1 MLITSIPTELENK
14 DTTYTDRSVSLLDLD
29 LEIDNEERNITSL
42 FMTSILPL

>member
-1 MLITSIPTELENK
+1 MLITSIPTELENN
-14 DTTYTDRSVSLLDLD
+14 DTTYTDRSVSFFDLD